1 MTRFLPYILAGV
13 GLITVYAAFAIPPT
27 APKHTL
33 LEEQQSERLVTA
45 GMIGFMLLC
54 SGLFWMAARLWKRRQ
69 S

>member
-27 APKHTL
+27 APKRTL

-54 SGLFWMAARLWKRRQ
+54 SGLLWMAARLWKRRQ